1 MSTEP
6 LLHLEGVAVRFRR
19 GERSVYAVRDV
30 SLAVRPGDR
39 IAIIG
44 ESGSGKTM
52 TTLAMLGLLPAGA
65 EVSGTLSVGGQRYDP
80 LDKGAVDRIVR
91 RRMAAVFQ
99 DSLSG
104 LNPIK
109 RIGTQLEEVLLLRG
123 QDAAT
128 ARAKAVEALRR
139 VGITDPQMRA
149 RAYPHQL
156 SGGMRQRVM
165 IAMALL
171 ASPELLIAD
180 EPTTALDTLVQAQ
193 VIDLVLELQREI
205 GLALLLITHDI
216 ALAADVCEDAVVMY
230 AGYVLEQTSVAG
242 LLERP
247 AHPYSAALL
256 GSMPRLDS
264 PRDVPLQAITGEA
277 PSAFE
282 TPQGCPFAPRCSY
295 AREICSQALPPLRAV
310 SGGALTRCVRIEEIR
325 HELAVP
331 QRLSA

>member
-1 MSTEP
+1 MK
-6 LLHLEGVAVRFRR
+6 FRR
-19 GERSVYAVRDV
+19 GERVVHAVRDV
-30 SLAVRPGDR
+30 SLTARAGDR

-65 EVSGTLSVGGQRYDP
+65 EVSGSFSLGGERYDP
-80 LDKGAVDRIVR
+80 LDKAAVDRVVR

-109 RIGTQLEEVLLLRG
+109 RVGTQLEEVLLLRG
-123 QDAAT
+123 HDAST
-128 ARAKAVEALRR
+128 ASTKVVEALRR
-139 VGITDPQMRA
+139 VGISDPQMRA
-149 RAYPHQL
+149 RSYPHQL

-171 ASPELLIAD
+171 ASPQLLIAD
-180 EPTTALDTLVQAQ
+180 EPTTALDALVQAQ

-216 ALAADVCEDAVVMY
+216 ALAADVCEDAIVMY
-230 AGYVLEQTSVAG
+230 AGYVLEQTSMAA

-264 PRDVPLQAITGEA
+264 PRDVPLQAISGEA
-277 PSAFE
+277 PSAYS
-282 TPQGCPFAPRCSY
+282 TPDGCPFAPRCDH
-295 AREICSQALPPLRAV
+295 ARDICGTAMPPLRPV
-310 SGGALTRCVRIEEIR
+310 EGGALTRCVRIDEIR
-325 HELAVP
+325 HELAGP
-331 QRLSA
+331 ERLSA

>member
-6 LLHLEGVAVRFRR
+6 LLQLDGLAVSFRR
-19 GERSVYAVRDV
+19 GARAVHAVRDV
-30 SLAVRPGDR
+30 SLTARPGDR

-52 TTLAMLGLLPAGA
+52 TTLAMLGLLPEGADVAG
-65 EVSGTLSVGGQRYDP
+65 SLSLGGEAYDP
-80 LDKGAVDRIVR
+80 LDRGQVDRVVR
-91 RRMAAVFQ
+91 RQMAAVFQ

-109 RIGTQLEEVLLLRG
+109 QVGTQLEEVLLLRG
-123 QDAAT
+123 HDAGE
-128 ARAKAVEALRR
+128 ARRRAVEALRR
-139 VGITDPQMRA
+139 VGITDPQLRA
-149 RAYPHQL
+149 RSYPHQL

-171 ASPELLIAD
+171 ASPQILIAD
-180 EPTTALDTLVQAQ
+180 EPTTALDALVQAQ

-216 ALAADVCEDAVVMY
+216 ALAADVCEGAVVMY
-230 AGYVLEQTSVAG
+230 AGYVLEQTSMEQ
-242 LLERP
+242 LLDGP

-264 PRDVPLQAITGEA
+264 PRDVPLHAISGEA
-277 PSAFE
+277 PSAFAA
-282 TPQGCPFAPRCSY
+282 PRGCPFAPRCGY
-295 AREICSQALPPLRAV
+295 AAEVCQASVPPLRQV
-310 SGGALTRCVRIEEIR
+310 EGGALTRCVRIEEIR
-325 HELAVP
+325 HELAAP
-331 QRLSA
+331 ARLSA